1 MEKWHMWKP
10 WRPQVQNKVDIEED
24 VDAAEK
30 EEDDGGRNG
39 KQQCSN
45 MSFPAEET
53 KGKHR
58 RNWYCFIFTPH
69 PLIMWPSGQRT
80 SKLPRCVH
88 NEKVTKKKRNKNSS
102 LHHTCQACD

>member
-1 MEKWHMWKP
+1 M
-10 WRPQVQNKVDIEED
+10 DIEED

-39 KQQCSN
+39 KQQCGN
-45 MSFPAEET
+45 VLFPAEET

-58 RNWYCFIFTPH
+58 RNRYRFIFTLP
-69 PLIMWPSGQRT
+69 PLSMRPSGQRT
-80 SKLPRCVH
+80 SKLPHHTH
-88 NEKVTKKKRNKNSS
+88 NEKATKKKRNKNSS